1 MTVRDILEGRANIAW
16 GMVWGGLP
24 LYPVIF
30 GVSRIFIQKK
40 QKREQ
45 KIGAYL

>member
-16 GMVWGGLP
+16 GMVWGGP

-30 GVSRIFIQKK
+30 GVSRIFIQK
-40 QKREQ
+40 QKKEQ